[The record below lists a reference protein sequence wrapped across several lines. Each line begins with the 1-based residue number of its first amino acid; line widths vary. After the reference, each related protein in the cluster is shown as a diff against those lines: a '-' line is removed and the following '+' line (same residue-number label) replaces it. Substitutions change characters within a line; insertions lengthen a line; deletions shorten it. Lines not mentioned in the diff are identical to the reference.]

1 VPSVSKGRCFSEMLF
16 RDAFPSETDSLRSFH
31 VALSVGDFHG
41 LRSRTS
47 NRPQPS
53 ERPLESSTAVEPL
66 TIVTQSVF
74 SVPVYLLR

>member
-1 VPSVSKGRCFSEMLF
+1 M
-16 RDAFPSETDSLRSFH
+16 ETDSLRSFH

-53 ERPLESSTAVEPL
+53 ERPLESSTIVEPVAIMTRL
-66 TIVTQSVF
+66 IF
-74 SVPVYLLR
+74 SVPLYLLT